1 MIGKFPLAAHGR
13 QFSLSAFFACFGF
26 VYLTDQKATLVRKL
40 RRTFMSQALMG
51 KNRLLDYPGR
61 LFTAVYLQLF
71 RIIYQILKI

>member
-13 QFSLSAFFACFGF
+13 QFSLSTFFACFGF

-51 KNRLLDYPGR
+51 
-61 LFTAVYLQLF
+61 Q
-71 RIIYQILKI
+71 KIDC